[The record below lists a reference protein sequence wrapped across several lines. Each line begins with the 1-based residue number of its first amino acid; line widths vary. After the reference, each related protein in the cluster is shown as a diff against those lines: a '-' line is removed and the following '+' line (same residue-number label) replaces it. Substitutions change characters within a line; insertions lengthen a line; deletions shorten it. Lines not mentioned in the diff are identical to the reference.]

1 MADSIMDISNA
12 RDQGSARSVSWQESM
27 RRAIRG
33 SHHLSL
39 AVQLYADEVEWLSQ
53 PNFPV
58 FVPLEYLSRIEKG
71 NPKDPLLA
79 QVAPVLAE
87 KANPIGF
94 SDDPV
99 GDSRFEAAPGLI
111 HKYHGRV
118 LLITSGACGVHCRYC
133 FRRHYPYQTAPKSI
147 QQWQASLAYIES
159 DITISEVI
167 LSGGDPLTIV
177 DPLLAELVQHLERI
191 PHVKRLRIHT
201 RMPVV
206 IPQRVTSE
214 LCNILQQSRLAKW
227 VVLHI
232 NHAREIDE
240 HVAEAVAR
248 LRQAGASVLNQAVLL
263 KGVNDH
269 GPTLVEL
276 CERLVNNQVTPY
288 YLNQLDPVNGSAHFN
303 VPVEQGLELM
313 QYLRKMLPGYAVPQ
327 YVQDATNHD
336 LDKAPES
343 KRPLS

>member
-1 MADSIMDISNA
+1 MADKSAEINIG
-12 RDQGSARSVSWQESM
+12 RDEGFVRPVTWQESM

-33 SHHLSL
+33 SLHLSI
-39 AVQLYADEVEWLSQ
+39 AVQLYADEVEWLNQ

-58 FVPLEYLSRIEKG
+58 FVPLEYVSRIEKG
-71 NPKDPLLA
+71 NPKDPLLM
-79 QVAPVLAE
+79 QVAPALAE

-118 LLITSGACGVHCRYC
+118 LLITSGACGVNCRYC
-133 FRRHYPYQTAPKSI
+133 FRRQYPYQTAPKSI
-147 QQWQASLAYIES
+147 QQWEAALAYIES
-159 DITISEVI
+159 DTTISEVI

-177 DPLLAELVQHLERI
+177 DPVLAELIQHIERI
-191 PHVKRLRIHT
+191 PHVERLRIHT

-232 NHAREIDE
+232 NHAHEIDE
-240 HVAEAVAR
+240 YVAEAVVR
-248 LRQAGASVLNQAVLL
+248 LRQTGASVLNQAVLL

-276 CERLVNNQVTPY
+276 CERLINNQITPY

-313 QYLRKMLPGYAVPQ
+313 EYLRKMLPGYAVPR

-336 LDKAPES
+336 LDRAPES
-343 KRPLS
+343 KRLLS